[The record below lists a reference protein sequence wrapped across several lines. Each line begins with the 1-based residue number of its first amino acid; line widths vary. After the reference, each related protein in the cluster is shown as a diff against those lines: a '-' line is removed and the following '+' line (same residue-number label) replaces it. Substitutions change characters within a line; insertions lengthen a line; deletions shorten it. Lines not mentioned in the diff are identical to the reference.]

1 MMKRIATV
9 MITHVSQYA
18 DGLKE
23 RSKIDRYIKKVRRI
37 SPHNKWSGYA
47 LNVQQMNDPGG

>member
-1 MMKRIATV
+1 MKRIATV

-37 SPHNKWSGYA
+37 SSHNKWSGYA